1 MRPGRLRALLEL
13 VRASAAL
20 SVPGDLLAGAAAAG
34 RPVKPGLVA
43 GSICLYWAGMALND
57 YADREVDA
65 RERPER
71 PIPSGRVSPGAALGA
86 SVGLTAAGLALAAV
100 SGGRRAMAV
109 AVPLAAT
116 VWAYD
121 LRLKS
126 TAVGPVAMAACRALN
141 VLLGGRSARAVP
153 SALLVGAHTAAV
165 TALSRREVEGTGPA
179 VPTATLAAT
188 TAIAVTAATMTGR
201 AIGGAPAGTR
211 AVTGVLAASYLG
223 SFGRAQVE
231 TVKDGSPPTVRKA
244 VGAGIMALIP
254 LQAALIA
261 GSGNLA
267 GALAVVAAHPLASR
281 LARKVSPT

>member
-13 VRASAAL
+13 VRAPAAL

-71 PIPSGRVSPGAALGA
+71 PIPSGRVSPGTALGV
-86 SVGLTAAGLALAAV
+86 SVGLTGAGLALAAV
-100 SGGRRAMAV
+100 SGGRRAVAV
-109 AVPLAAT
+109 AGPLAAA

-126 TAVGPVAMAACRALN
+126 TAAGPVSMAACRALN
-141 VLLGGRSARAVP
+141 VLLGGRSARALP

-165 TALSRREVEGTGPA
+165 TTLSRREVEGTGPA
-179 VPTATLAAT
+179 VPVATLAAT
-188 TAIAVTAATMTGR
+188 TAIAVTAATRG
-201 AIGGAPAGTR
+201 R
-211 AVTGVLAASYLG
+211 AVTGALAASYLG
-223 SFGRAQVE
+223 SFGRAQVQA
-231 TVKDGSPPTVRKA
+231 VKDGSPPTVRKA

-254 LQAALIA
+254 LQGALIA
-261 GSGNLA
+261 GSGDLA
-267 GALAVVAAHPLASR
+267 GALAVIAGHPLARR
-281 LARKVSPT
+281 LARKISPT